1 MPANLIPVLDKT
13 PEVAVVILVV
23 VSVSF
28 ADGVTAGGGDAG
40 EEVSFV
46 GGRGELTG
54 GDGDDVTEEGGV

>member
-28 ADGVTAGGGDAG
+28 ADGVTAGGG
-40 EEVSFV
+40 E
-46 GGRGELTG
+46 
-54 GDGDDVTEEGGV
+54 DVKRMSTARLR